1 MFRALLIAAV
11 LATPPL
17 RAGAEVLVFAASS
30 LTDALDRIAALWEEG
45 GNEPVTISYAG
56 SSALARQIQ
65 QGAPAD
71 IFVSANQEWM
81 DALQRSGD
89 VDAASRR
96 DVAGNALVLIAHGDA
111 PPVTIDAALDLP
123 AMLKGGRLSM
133 AMTASV
139 PAGIYGR
146 QALESLGLW
155 QGVEASVAQS
165 DNVRTALAFVARGEA
180 PLGITYATDALVEP
194 DVTVIGRFPEGSH
207 APILY
212 PAARVAGAQ
221 DGGFLDFLTSDAARG
236 VWREYGFGD
245 P

>member
-1 MFRALLIAAV
+1 M
-11 LATPPL
+11 
-17 RAGAEVLVFAASS
+17 LVFAASS

-123 AMLKGGRLSM
+123 RC
-133 AMTASV
+133 
-139 PAGIYGR
+139 
-146 QALESLGLW
+146 
-155 QGVEASVAQS
+155 
-165 DNVRTALAFVARGEA
+165 
-180 PLGITYATDALVEP
+180 
-194 DVTVIGRFPEGSH
+194 
-207 APILY
+207 
-212 PAARVAGAQ
+212 
-221 DGGFLDFLTSDAARG
+221 
-236 VWREYGFGD
+236 
-245 P
+245 